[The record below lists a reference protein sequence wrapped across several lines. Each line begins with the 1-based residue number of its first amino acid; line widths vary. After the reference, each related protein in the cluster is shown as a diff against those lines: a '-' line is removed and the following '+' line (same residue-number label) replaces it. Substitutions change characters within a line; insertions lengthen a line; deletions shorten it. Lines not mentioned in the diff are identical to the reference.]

1 MAVDLNLV
9 QERLA
14 KWQKKNFPEIPLPPK
29 EVRLLQLALGMCEE
43 AGEVAY
49 EVLKSSQRIRNGAGE
64 DKTKEEIVDGVI
76 DTFIYGMQI
85 LSALGVEVEDPL
97 IQVVES
103 ILKRDWISFPKDG
116 VGENGYPNL
125 DLSNHKEP
133 IEWP

>member
-1 MAVDLNLV
+1 MAVDLNLA

-43 AGEVAY
+43 AGEVAH
-49 EVLKSSQRIRNGAGE
+49 EVLKSTQRIRNGAGE
-64 DKTKEEIVDGVI
+64 DKTREEIVDGVI

-85 LSALGVEVEDPL
+85 LSTLDVEVEDPL
-97 IQVVES
+97 THVVDH
-103 ILKRDWISFPKDG
+103 ILRRDWVSFPKDG
-116 VGENGYPNL
+116 VGDNGNPGL
-125 DLSNHKEP
+125 DLSNHKDP